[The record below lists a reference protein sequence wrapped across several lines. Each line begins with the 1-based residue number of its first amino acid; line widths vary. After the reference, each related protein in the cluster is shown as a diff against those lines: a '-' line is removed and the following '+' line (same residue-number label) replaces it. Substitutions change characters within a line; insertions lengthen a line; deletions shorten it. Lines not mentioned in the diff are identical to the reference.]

1 MAVVQIS
8 KIQARRGLQQ
18 DLPQL
23 SSAELG
29 WSLDTRRLFI
39 GNGTEE
45 EGAPS
50 EGVTEILTEHSDL
63 GSILSSYIFKG
74 NAGGY
79 TAQTGP
85 DAYHPTVRSWQDKV
99 DEIVSVKDFGAT
111 GDGVTDDTLA
121 IQRAL
126 TQLFSP
132 LYVTNTVSA
141 RRALHFPAG
150 VYLVSDI
157 LKLPTWARLTGDGIN
172 STYIRQT
179 NTLVD
184 TLITFADSK
193 SQTGVSIGTN
203 GATYPGY
210 VTLENLS
217 LENLA
222 GTSSDD
228 YGDVVVIDSSRNCF
242 LRNVAFVGSLSNPT
256 TAGSYTYAGV
266 KFKSQVQ
273 SCSNITFENC
283 VFNNTRYAL
292 YANSNADNIRVMTS
306 YVSGVYKA
314 VKLGDTPPSAT
325 LPRNWKLIGNY
336 FYSTANQAIDCY
348 SGVTG
353 ILSSGNSYRD
363 CGNNF
368 AGTGSP
374 VATIINFD
382 GDGCYSIG
390 DQFDRTA
397 ADDAVYVTVNSS
409 NAKIISID
417 ANVGIRAGNAV
428 ITTSGITTLLDNQTG
443 ASTGITLIDNSIVN
457 YHITRNGSHRV
468 GQFIFN
474 QADSSFNDQFSGP
487 ESGLG
492 ITFSVFTGNLVLS
505 YSSSSTGYDAT
516 IKYNSNYFK

>member
-63 GSILSSYIFKG
+63 GSILSSYIFRG

-85 DAYHPTVRSWQDKV
+85 DAYHPTVRTWQDKV
-99 DEIVSVKDFGAT
+99 DEVISVKDFGAT

-121 IQRAL
+121 LQRAL
-126 TQLFSP
+126 TQVFSAS
-132 LYVTNTVSA
+132 YTTNTVSA

-150 VYLVSDI
+150 VYIITDL
-157 LKLPTWARLTGDGIN
+157 LKIPTWARITGDGIN

-179 NTLVD
+179 NTLVPNVLSF
-184 TLITFADSK
+184 TDSK
-193 SQTGVSIGTN
+193 FQTGASIGTN

-210 VTLENLS
+210 VTLENFS
-217 LENLA
+217 LQNP
-222 GTSSDD
+222 GTTSTD
-228 YGDVVVIDSSRNCF
+228 YGDIVVIDSARNCF
-242 LRNVAFVGSLSNPT
+242 IRNVAFVGPLSNPT
-256 TAGSYTYAGV
+256 TAGSFAYAGV

-283 VFNNTRYAL
+283 MFSNSRYAI
-292 YANSNADNIRVMTS
+292 YANVNAENIRVMNS
-306 YVSGVYKA
+306 YFAGVYKGI
-314 VKLGDTPPSAT
+314 KIGDSPTPAT

-336 FYSTANQAIDCY
+336 FYSTANRAIDCY
-348 SGVTG
+348 AGVTG

-363 CGNNF
+363 CANNF
-368 AGTGSP
+368 AGSSNP
-374 VATIINFD
+374 VASVINFA
-382 GDGCYSIG
+382 GDACYSIG
-390 DQFDRTA
+390 DQFDRIA
-397 ADDAVYVTVNSS
+397 SDDALYATVNSS
-409 NAKIISID
+409 DARIVAID

-428 ITTSGITTLLDNQTG
+428 ISTSGITTLLDNQTG
-443 ASTGITLIDNSIVN
+443 ASTGIRLIENSTLN
-457 YHITRNGSHRV
+457 YQITRNGLSRV
-468 GQFIFN
+468 GTFTYN
-474 QADSSFNDQFSGP
+474 LSDLSFNDQFSGP

-492 ITFSVFTGNLVLS
+492 ITFTVFGGNSVLS
-505 YSSSSTGYDAT
+505 YTSSSTGYDAI

>member
-63 GSILSSYIFKG
+63 GSILSSYIFRG

-99 DEIVSVKDFGAT
+99 DEIISVKDFGAE

-126 TQLFSP
+126 AEVFSAS
-132 LYVTNTVSA
+132 YTANTVSA

-150 VYLVSDI
+150 VYVVADV
-157 LKLPTWARLTGDGIN
+157 LKIPSWARITGDGIN
-172 STYIRQT
+172 STYIKQT
-179 NTLVD
+179 NSLVTTL
-184 TLITFADSK
+184 LTFTDSK
-193 SQTGVSIGTN
+193 FQTGASIGTN
-203 GATYPGY
+203 GATLPGY

-217 LENLA
+217 LQNLA
-222 GTSSDD
+222 GTSSSDT
-228 YGDVVVIDSSRNCF
+228 GDVVVIDSARNCF
-242 LRNVAFVGSLSNPT
+242 IRNVAFVGTLSNPT
-256 TAGSYTYAGV
+256 TAGSFTYAGV

-283 VFNNTRYAL
+283 MFTNTRYAV
-292 YANSNADNIRVMTS
+292 YANANAENIRIMNS
-306 YVSGVYKA
+306 YIGGVYKG
-314 VKLGDTPPSAT
+314 VKIGDSPTPAT

-336 FYSTANQAIDCY
+336 FYSTGNRAVDCHA
-348 SGVTG
+348 GVTG
-353 ILSSGNSYRD
+353 ILSSSNSYRD

-368 AGTGSP
+368 AGVGSP
-374 VATIINFD
+374 IASVIHFN
-382 GDGCYSIG
+382 GNSCYSIG

-397 ADDAVYVTVNSS
+397 ADDAAYVTVNSS
-409 NAKIISID
+409 DAKIISID
-417 ANVGIRAGNAV
+417 ANIGISTGNAV
-428 ITTSGITTLLDNQTG
+428 ITTSGVTTLLDNQTT
-443 ASTGITLIDNSIVN
+443 ASTGIFLIDNGALN
-457 YHITRNGSHRV
+457 YQITRNGLTRV
-468 GQFIFN
+468 GTFTYNRF
-474 QADSSFNDQFSGP
+474 DSSFNDVFSGP

-492 ITFSVFTGNLVLS
+492 ITFSVFSGNSTLA
-505 YSSSSTGYDAT
+505 YTTSSTGFDAT
-516 IKYNSNYFK
+516 IKYNTNYFK